1 MATET
6 DASPLTVSLE
16 TFESLSTCRPDP
28 LLPLDWTCLFVL
40 PPWLR
45 VWWDHF
51 GHGFSPLLLSV
62 KREGRCL
69 GLAPLMVRAGKARF
83 IGSPDVCDFQEFV
96 FPEGQEEPFLK
107 LILNHLQSIGISTLE
122 LEPLR
127 GDSAFFRVLSRLS
140 ETEGQN
146 LTIRPLDVLLEMDLP
161 ASWEDFLQGIPGKER
176 HEIRR
181 KLRRLEESGAVR
193 CRVVETADS
202 LEEAMTTFLDLFR
215 SSRPDKKEF
224 MTERMASFFRSLA
237 GEMAGAG
244 LLRLYFLDL
253 QGQPVASVLC
263 FDYRST
269 LYLYNNGY
277 DESCRALSLGL
288 LSKIFTIQDGIRKG
302 RRLYNFLRGAEAY
315 KYRLGGKPV
324 PLYQCFFDL
333 TAMT

>member
-1 MATET
+1 MINEDT
-6 DASPLTVSLE
+6 DSPLTVSLE
-16 TFESLSTCRPDP
+16 TFETLSSCWADP
-28 LLPLDWTCLFVL
+28 LPSLNWTCPFVL

-51 GHGFSPLLLSV
+51 GDGFSPLLLSIN
-62 KREGRCL
+62 REGRCL
-69 GLAPLMVRAGKARF
+69 GLAPLMIQAGKARF
-83 IGSPDVCDFQEFV
+83 MGSPDVCDFQELV

-107 LILNHLQSIGISTLE
+107 LILNHLRSIGIRELT

-127 GDSAFFRVLSRLS
+127 GDTAFFQVLSRLP
-140 ETEGQN
+140 ETEGQS

-161 ASWEDFLQGIPGKER
+161 DSWEDFLQGIPGKER

-181 KLRRLEESGAVR
+181 KLRRLEESGPVR
-193 CRVVETADS
+193 CRMVETTGS

-224 MTERMASFFRSLA
+224 MTEQMASFFRSLA
-237 GEMAGAG
+237 GEMAGVG

-253 QGQPVASVLC
+253 HEQPVASVLC

-277 DESCRALSLGL
+277 DEQYRTLSLGL
-288 LSKIFTIQDGIRKG
+288 LSKIFTIQDSIRKG
-302 RRLYNFLRGAEAY
+302 RRLYNFLKGAEAY

-324 PLYQCFFDL
+324 PLYQGRFAF
-333 TAMT
+333 ASR